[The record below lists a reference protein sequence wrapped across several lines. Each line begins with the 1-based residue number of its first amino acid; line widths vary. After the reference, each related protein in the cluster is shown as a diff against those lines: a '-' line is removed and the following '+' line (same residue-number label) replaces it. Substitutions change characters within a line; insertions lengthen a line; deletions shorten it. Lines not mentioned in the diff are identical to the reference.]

1 MPEFEDLEGR
11 SSTQDS
17 ETEGNGKSADKTSRI
32 TVPVAPHRG
41 QTIEYSPRRRGTQ
54 GSRFRSRAHLK
65 NSEGD
70 EGRGARIRRTRKID
84 SAYTRRT
91 LPESLANLPEPVK
104 GPGLLA
110 RFKALLTSLYKSLQ
124 TDPKRQPK
132 KGKRRRRR
140 RPRSQRQRR
149 NRSPV
154 SANRAQS
161 QERQT
166 QGSRR
171 KPLRRRR
178 STDRHRN
185 QSGTK
190 AFEGGTDSDAP
201 KTFAKPSTSG
211 RRRKRKNRRR
221 RRRSGP
227 SS

>member
-17 ETEGNGKSADKTSRI
+17 ETEGNGKSAVKTSRI

-41 QTIEYSPRRRGTQ
+41 QTIEYSPRRRAE
-54 GSRFRSRAHLK
+54 GSRHRSRASGK
-65 NSEGD
+65 GGKGD
-70 EGRGARIRRTRKID
+70 KGSGTRTLRPRKID

-91 LPESLANLPEPVK
+91 LPESLANLPEPSK

-110 RFKALLTSLYKSLQ
+110 RFKAFLTSLYKSLQ
-124 TDPKRQPK
+124 TDPKRQLK
-132 KGKRRRRR
+132 KGERRRRR
-140 RPRSQRQRR
+140 RPRSQSQRR

-154 SANRAQS
+154 SANRTQS
-161 QERQT
+161 QERQA

-171 KPLRRRR
+171 KPRRRRR
-178 STDRHRN
+178 STDRQRN
-185 QSGTK
+185 QSRTK

-201 KTFAKPSTSG
+201 ETFAKPSTGG
-211 RRRKRKNRRR
+211 RRRKRRNRRR
-221 RRRSGP
+221 RSRSDP